1 MDMKNSYILAG
12 AIVLIIA
19 VIFIF
24 SGKKTE
30 APIEETVVNEEN
42 SEFVAGNYQINTEE
56 SFIYWQGEFITGA
69 KESGN
74 VKLES
79 GSLVV
84 EGSTIV
90 GGEFVIDMNTIT
102 SEPQIERLV
111 NHLKSDDFFS
121 VSTYPTSK
129 FVLKTFEPTITD
141 ADSAGRYVVAGDLT
155 IKGITKPIS
164 LVATVTEE
172 EGSLRAV
179 ASFAINRTEW
189 DIRYNSSSFFSNL
202 GDRVIR
208 DSVMMGLDL
217 KAEKVIQ

>member
-1 MDMKNSYILAG
+1 MKNSYILAG

-19 VIFIF
+19 IIFIF

-30 APIEETVVNEEN
+30 APIEEMVVNEEN

-69 KESGN
+69 KESGS
-74 VKLES
+74 VKLAS

-90 GGEFVIDMNTIT
+90 GGEFVIDMDTIT

-172 EGSLRAV
+172 NGVLRAV
-179 ASFAINRTEW
+179 ASFAINRAEW
-189 DIRYNSSSFFSNL
+189 DIRYNSASFFSNL

>member
-1 MDMKNSYILAG
+1 MKNSYILAG

-19 VIFIF
+19 IIFIF

-30 APIEETVVNEEN
+30 APIEEMAVNEEN

-69 KESGN
+69 KESGS
-74 VKLES
+74 VKLAS

-90 GGEFVIDMNTIT
+90 GGEFVIDMDTIT

-172 EGSLRAV
+172 NGVLRAV
-179 ASFAINRTEW
+179 ASFAINRAEW
-189 DIRYNSSSFFSNL
+189 DIRYNSASFFSNL